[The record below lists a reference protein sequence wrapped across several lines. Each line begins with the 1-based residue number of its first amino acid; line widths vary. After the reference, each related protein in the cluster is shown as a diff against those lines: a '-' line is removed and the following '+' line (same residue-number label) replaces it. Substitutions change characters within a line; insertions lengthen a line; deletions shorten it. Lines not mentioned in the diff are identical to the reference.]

1 MSKKTKTTVVVLAI
15 LLGLLAVLLLVFG
28 RSFQTPRL
36 GGSAQADL
44 MEELV
49 AVYGEEYE
57 GKVLSETTADGK
69 KLTLREDMRF
79 SFEPDRYRPWD
90 ETMPSTD
97 RFGVPLS
104 REKQISLY
112 NVTVTFTRYTVQD
125 DDVRGKST
133 EQKVISYTAYEDNG
147 THSIARATLDQSSAS
162 CRYSSTEENFENM
175 TALAS

>member
-36 GGSAQADL
+36 GDL

-69 KLTLREDMRF
+69 TLTLREDMRF

-162 CRYSSTEENFENM
+162 CRYSSTEGNFENM